1 MTIED
6 FIIIILTQTNFD
18 PDIHLNNIWE

>member
-18 PDIHLNNIWE
+18 PDIHLNNI